1 MLSIKSPAK
10 RLILFAFVAML
21 WVVGCSS
28 NSSTNAPQQ
37 PLISGVNPWPG
48 YAGHYVALKQD
59 LFGKAGVK
67 VQESYFQSATEGIT
81 SFLAKKAD
89 VAWVTSGDAIQM
101 IAKDPTI
108 KIIYLVDYSDGSD
121 GILGR
126 NIAKPQDLKG
136 KTVARED
143 ILFENV
149 LLQAYLAKGG
159 LTAKDVELKAM
170 TAADAA
176 TAFAAKR
183 VDAAISYE
191 PWLTKAAK
199 ASGGKVIFTTK
210 GTNLIADVIVARQDT
225 LEKRKP
231 ELQAYFK
238 AVDQGVKLVNKGNP
252 EALKIVAEKLGV
264 KLDEAKDQLSGVKI
278 FDLDGNKSIGFNLSN
293 PNNVIKNLELTAK
306 GAFDFKLAA
315 KPLEVNSLYDDS
327 VLKSIS

>member
-1 MLSIKSPAK
+1 MKFPAK

-28 NSSTNAPQQ
+28 NSATKAPQQ

-81 SFLAKKAD
+81 GFLAKKTD

-121 GILGR
+121 GILGH

-136 KTVARED
+136 KMIARED

-176 TAFAAKR
+176 AAFAAKR
-183 VDAAISYE
+183 VDAAVSYE
-191 PWLTKAAK
+191 PWLTKAAQE
-199 ASGGKVIFTTK
+199 SGGKVIFTTK

-225 LEKRKP
+225 LEKRKT

-238 AVDQGVKLVNKGNP
+238 AVDQGVKLVNEGNP
-252 EALKIVAEKLGV
+252 EALKIVAEKLSV
-264 KLDEAKDQLSGVKI
+264 KLDEAKEQLAGVKI

-293 PNNVIKNLELTAK
+293 PNNMIKNLELTAK
-306 GAFDFKLAA
+306 GAFDFKLAS
-315 KPLEVNSLYDDS
+315 KPLEVNSLYDES

>member
-1 MLSIKSPAK
+1 MKFPAK
-10 RLILFAFVAML
+10 RLILFAFVAVL

-28 NSSTNAPQQ
+28 NSSTSSPQQ
-37 PLISGVNPWPG
+37 PIISGVNPWPG

-81 SFLAKKAD
+81 GFLAKKTD

-121 GILGR
+121 GILGH

-136 KTVARED
+136 KTIARED

-159 LTAKDVELKAM
+159 LTDKDVELKSM

-176 TAFAAKR
+176 AAFAAKR
-183 VDAAISYE
+183 VDAAVSYE

-199 ASGGKVIFTTK
+199 QSGGKVIFTTK

-225 LEKRKP
+225 LEKRKT

-238 AVDQGVKLVNKGNP
+238 AVDQGVKLVNEGNP
-252 EALKIVAEKLGV
+252 EALNIVAEKLGV
-264 KLDEAKDQLSGVKI
+264 KLDEAKEQLSGVKI

-293 PNNVIKNLELTAK
+293 PNNMIKNLELTAK
-306 GAFDFKLAA
+306 GAFDFKLAS
-315 KPLEVNSLYDDS
+315 KPLEVNSLYDES
-327 VLKSIS
+327 VLKSVS

>member
-1 MLSIKSPAK
+1 MKSPTK
-10 RLILFAFVAML
+10 RFILFAFIALL
-21 WVVGCSS
+21 WIVGCSP
-28 NSSTNAPQQ
+28 NHSTTAPQQ

-48 YAGHYVALKQD
+48 YAGHYVALQQD

-81 SFLAKKAD
+81 SFLAKKID

-108 KIIYLVDYSDGSD
+108 KIIYLIDYSNGSD
-121 GILGR
+121 GILGH
-126 NIAKPQDLKG
+126 NITKPQDLKG
-136 KTVARED
+136 KTIARED

-159 LTAKDVELKAM
+159 LTEKDVELKAM

-176 TAFAAKR
+176 SAFAAKR
-183 VDAAISYE
+183 VDAAVSYE
-191 PWLTKAAK
+191 PWLTKASK

-225 LEKRKP
+225 LEKRKA

-238 AVDQGVKLVNKGNP
+238 AVDQGVKLVNDSNP
-252 EALKIVAEKLGV
+252 EALDIVAKKLGV
-264 KLDEAKDQLSGVKI
+264 KIGEAKEQLAGVKI

-293 PNNVIKNLELTAK
+293 PNNMIKNLELTAK
-306 GAFDFKLAA
+306 GAFDFKLAS